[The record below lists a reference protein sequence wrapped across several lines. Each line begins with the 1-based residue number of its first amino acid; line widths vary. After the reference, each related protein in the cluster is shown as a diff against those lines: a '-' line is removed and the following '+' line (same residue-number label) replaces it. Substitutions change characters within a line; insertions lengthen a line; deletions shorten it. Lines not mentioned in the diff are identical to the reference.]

1 MRGELLW
8 HEHGEFLSVH
18 YEVGGHSHFSKGI
31 AWKSVS
37 PKLLC
42 SHIFSCLFSFLCHLD
57 TQGCSGLRSS
67 QDVQWEGVEEG
78 GVRPWLPQNIDISVL
93 FILGARTILLKN
105 AARLK
110 CSIFFFLFDSA
121 VLFQK
126 SKLVLEVKAEFYSMT
141 LCGDIIN
148 RNNWISLFFFIAFI
162 SICNIRLSFA

>member
-93 FILGARTILLKN
+93 FILGARTIFLKN

-110 CSIFFFLFDSA
+110 CSIFFFPVWLSCS
-121 VLFQK
+121 V
-126 SKLVLEVKAEFYSMT
+126 SEVKACVGGQSWVLQYDPVWWHS
-141 LCGDIIN
+141 
-148 RNNWISLFFFIAFI
+148 
-162 SICNIRLSFA
+162 